1 MNRKNRLLNPKDTLT
16 AEIPEDQRY
25 LEEPLLWPFLIAV
38 LAFSL
43 LTQGCITVHK
53 EVVPSSS
60 QTPNHPLV
68 SNAIAENEWPQPM
81 KNLEAG
87 QIEFISPVATDDGR
101 HRDDTLRTLPRL
113 D

>member
-16 AEIPEDQRY
+16 AEIPKDQRY
-25 LEEPLLWPFLIAV
+25 LKELLLWPFLLAA

-60 QTPNHPLV
+60 QTPIHPLV
-68 SNAIAENEWPQPM
+68 ANAIAENE
-81 KNLEAG
+81 
-87 QIEFISPVATDDGR
+87 
-101 HRDDTLRTLPRL
+101 
-113 D
+113 